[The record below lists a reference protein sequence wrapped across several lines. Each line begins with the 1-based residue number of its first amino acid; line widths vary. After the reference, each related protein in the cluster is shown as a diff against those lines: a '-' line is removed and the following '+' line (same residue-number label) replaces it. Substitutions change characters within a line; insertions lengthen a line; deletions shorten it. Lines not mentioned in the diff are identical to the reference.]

1 MKNTKFFFI
10 SFVLYK
16 KYRNLTLAKFLENFY
31 FITYG
36 DNLAQSQKGQI
47 QPRLYK
53 KGLKWLATIRASLW
67 QKPHTRDQWHN
78 PQEHQLFGEL
88 FVFFIFVFSC

>member
-1 MKNTKFFFI
+1 MKNTNFFFI
-10 SFVLYK
+10 SFLIYK
-16 KYRNLTLAKFLENFY
+16 PYRNLTLAKFSENVY

-53 KGLKWLATIRASLW
+53 KGLRLDS
-67 QKPHTRDQWHN
+67 
-78 PQEHQLFGEL
+78 F
-88 FVFFIFVFSC
+88 

>member
-16 KYRNLTLAKFLENFY
+16 KYRNLTLAKFSENFY

-36 DNLAQSQKGQI
+36 DNLAQSEKGQI

-53 KGLKWLATIRASLW
+53 KGLTS
-67 QKPHTRDQWHN
+67 
-78 PQEHQLFGEL
+78 
-88 FVFFIFVFSC
+88 

>member
-16 KYRNLTLAKFLENFY
+16 KYRNLTPAKFSENFY

-36 DNLAQSQKGQI
+36 DNLAQSENGQI

-53 KGLKWLATIRASLW
+53 TGLMYVL
-67 QKPHTRDQWHN
+67 
-78 PQEHQLFGEL
+78 
-88 FVFFIFVFSC
+88 